1 LPGKVVITDRPLK
14 HVDLERSIIE
24 RAKGTLEVY
33 DVRRPSELCSVVSDA
48 DVVMVN
54 LSKLDRIVIRCMK
67 RARGIVRY
75 GVGYD
80 NIDVGAA
87 TERGI
92 MVANVPSFCAR
103 EVAEFTLALMLA
115 VKRRLLGF
123 LKYVESGQYVDT
135 SGWKQQGPITSL
147 SGKTVGIV
155 GFGRIG
161 REVARRLS
169 GFDVEILVHDPYL
182 DPRIYQGLPFPVRV
196 VSLDELLASSDV
208 VTLHVPLS
216 EETRGLIGRDQLS
229 MMKRTAYLINV
240 SRGGI
245 VDEDALADAVRSGI
259 IAGAAVDTLSREPP
273 NGNNPLIG
281 VEGILVTPHVAW
293 YTEESILELEKTA
306 ARQAAQIL
314 AGETPDNLVNPE
326 VLR

>member
-1 LPGKVVITDRPLK
+1 MPGKVVITDRPLK

-24 RAKGTLEVY
+24 RAGGVLKVY
-33 DVRRPSELCSVVSDA
+33 DVRRLSELCSVVSDA

-54 LSKLDRIVIRCMK
+54 LSKLDRRVIRCMK
-67 RARGIVRY
+67 RAKGIVRY

-103 EVAEFTLALMLA
+103 EVAEFTVALMLA
-115 VKRRLLGF
+115 LKRRLIGF

-135 SGWKQQGPITSL
+135 SGWKQQGEITSL

-169 GFDVEILVHDPYL
+169 GFDVDILVHDPYL
-182 DPRIYQGLPFPVRV
+182 DPRICQDLPFPVRV
-196 VSLDELLASSDV
+196 VSLDELLTSSDV
-208 VTLHVPLS
+208 VTVHVPLS
-216 EETRGLIGRDQLS
+216 EETRRLIGRDQLS

-245 VDEDALADAVRSGI
+245 VDEEALADAVRRRI
-259 IAGAAVDTLSREPP
+259 IAGAAVDTRSREPP

-306 ARQAAQIL
+306 AQQAAQIL